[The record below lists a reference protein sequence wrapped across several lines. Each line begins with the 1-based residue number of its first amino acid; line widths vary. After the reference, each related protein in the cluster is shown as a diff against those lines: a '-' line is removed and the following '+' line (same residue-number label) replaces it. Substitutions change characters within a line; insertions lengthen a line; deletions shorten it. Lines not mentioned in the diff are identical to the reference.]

1 MHLGQTHGRVGVEQR
16 TRGVRPVMR
25 EQLAHDQQ
33 PAETKKEREL
43 GWRDV
48 AGMRR
53 LFRLFRPTALRIN

>member
-1 MHLGQTHGRVGVEQR
+1 
-16 TRGVRPVMR
+16 MR

-48 AGMRR
+48 AAMKR